1 MFVCTFNLCVY
12 IHCMS
17 TCQKNNCTY
26 EELKIA
32 SFSSSKP
39 VSHMSL
45 FVSLF
50 LSEQR
55 KKYSNSN
62 VIMQETSQYHVQVS
76 EMLNSFNSVSFLSKL
91 VD

>member
-1 MFVCTFNLCVY
+1 MTLHKRKQSKHSVFPL
-12 IHCMS
+12 
-17 TCQKNNCTY
+17 
-26 EELKIA
+26 A
-32 SFSSSKP
+32 SLGI
-39 VSHMSL
+39 VSHMSM

-76 EMLNSFNSVSFLSKL
+76 EMLNS
-91 VD
+91 